1 MLLRWP
7 NEAEEMCSA
16 YFKNVIAYIILL
28 GKGSLEEFTC
38 ESCVWMV
45 ELY

>member
-16 YFKNVIAYIILL
+16 YFKNVIAYKILL
-28 GKGSLEEFTC
+28 GEDSLQEFTC
-38 ESCVWMV
+38 ESRVWMV